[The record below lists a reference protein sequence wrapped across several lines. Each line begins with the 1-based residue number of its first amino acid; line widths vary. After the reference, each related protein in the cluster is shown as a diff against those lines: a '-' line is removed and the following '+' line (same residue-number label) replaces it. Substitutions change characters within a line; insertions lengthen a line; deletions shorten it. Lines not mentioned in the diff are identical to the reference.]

1 MELFQ
6 KHSGQGDNIL
16 GSKNVE
22 NIGDDKIVTNHF
34 HISLKGWIVITVCL
48 TAFLIAILVGSSD
61 DSYPESDVIPSSEKA
76 FIDSGVETGSYK
88 YYFEKGAHLVDN
100 EKNYTMAIQ
109 YFSKAIDMDPSRPE
123 AYYGRGTAY
132 NLSGQ
137 TQKSIQDLSEAVE
150 LGGEYAYGNLAWVY
164 FDQSDY
170 YSSYQYFLLDIE
182 TPKQA
187 NSDLAHSYCGAA
199 ICLYLLNYVDEAKIT
214 YLSAIELDPRYDG
227 NFGALDSDYLI
238 NARQMKAIKSLYAEL
253 FY

>member
-48 TAFLIAILVGSSD
+48 TAFLIAILAGSSN
-61 DSYPESDVIPSSEKA
+61 DSYPESDVILSAENA
-76 FIDSGVETGSYK
+76 FIDSEVETGSYE
-88 YYFEKGAHLVDN
+88 YYLEKGAHLVNN

-109 YFSKAIDMDPSRPE
+109 YFSKAIGMDPNRPE

-132 NLSGQ
+132 NLTGQ
-137 TQKSIQDLSEAVE
+137 TQKSIQDLSEAAE
-150 LGGEYAYGNLAWVY
+150 LGGADAYGNLAWAY
-164 FDQSDY
+164 FDQGDY
-170 YSSYQYFLLDIE
+170 YSSYQYFLLDLE
-182 TPKQA
+182 TPKLS
-187 NSDLAHSYCGAA
+187 NSDIAHSYCGAA
-199 ICLYLLNYVDEAKIT
+199 ICLYLLNYVDEAKT
-214 YLSAIELDPRYDG
+214 MYLNAIGLDPRYDG

-238 NARQMKAIKSLYAEL
+238 NARQMKAIKSLHAE
-253 FY
+253 FF